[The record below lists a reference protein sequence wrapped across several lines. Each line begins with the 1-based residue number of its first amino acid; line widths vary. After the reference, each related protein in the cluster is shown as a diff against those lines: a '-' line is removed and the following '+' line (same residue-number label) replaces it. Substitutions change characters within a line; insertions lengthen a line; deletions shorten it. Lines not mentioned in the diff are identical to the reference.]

1 MFKLAVLGPI
11 VTSGIGVARQCVD
24 CYRGQSSYQGIRCFG
39 FGQGCIN
46 YRPGRPMQTADRDDR
61 ATTLSAGLRRSC

>member
-24 CYRGQSSYQGIRCFG
+24 CYQWRSSYEGAACFG
-39 FGQGCIN
+39 FGPGCTV
-46 YRPGRPMQTADRDDR
+46 YRPQGRERVSGRDSPE
-61 ATTLSAGLRRSC
+61 TSAPLKG